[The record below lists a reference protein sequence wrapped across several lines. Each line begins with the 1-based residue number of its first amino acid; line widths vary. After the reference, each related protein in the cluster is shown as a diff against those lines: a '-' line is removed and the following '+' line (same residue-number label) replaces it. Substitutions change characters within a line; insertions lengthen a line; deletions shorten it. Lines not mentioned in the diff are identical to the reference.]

1 MTANVIALLFNGLT
15 LALALGLLVLI
26 LWQNP
31 RSEGNRY
38 FSLFLF
44 MVVLWASGALLGRAA
59 AYVNAGEGVIQIG
72 LRLLDMGFTGASVA
86 IYIYSAVITGIR
98 GAFFRLFAL
107 VGVGLVLAYQ
117 ALLWLVIDS
126 PRAFDVTPN
135 GVLLYYF
142 DTPSALLYLGFQVA
156 TILLVWR
163 NRNRIRS
170 RTLAYGILLFA
181 LAQVVG
187 LLSPRVRMLGGAE
200 DLGSVAALMM
210 SYAVVREQIML
221 PLLGRAKQLEAV
233 RDVSLAVTSR
243 LRLQDTLA
251 AVAAQAAGLLD
262 ADGAAIFLLEGA
274 VLKLAAVFNLPEQ
287 FVGHEVHLGQGI
299 VGTVAVQREAVQIE
313 NYARDWKDEPDLPL
327 AHETF
332 GAVAAVPLVF
342 ADQVVGV
349 LLVVQ
354 GRQGGLFDRDDVH
367 LLELLGPQA
376 AVAIT
381 NSRLFEAERQLSHE
395 LSAAKERLEV
405 VLTSTQNPVVAVD
418 RQLRLIFAN
427 PAAEKLLG
435 VTKSPVGQPITDFV
449 AREWLPSS
457 LLQMVR
463 GLRRQ
468 QAYIYEVAPD
478 AHTYLCHVAEL
489 GKPRPEGWVAVL
501 NDVTQLKELDRLK
514 SQMIQMTSHDLK
526 NPLQAA
532 MSYLELLVEDGE
544 DIFTQSMRD
553 DADMIWKQFE
563 RMFRMINGILDLERI
578 ESGTPSLD
586 VCVLEDVLGR
596 VVVDGAG
603 PAHNK
608 GVTLELEIKESLP
621 PVLADSYQLSQA
633 FTNLVGN
640 AIKFTPE
647 GGHVW
652 VRAWEQGRRVV
663 VEVADTGI
671 GIPLPEQPRV
681 FERFYRGQQQGVV
694 HVDGSGLGL
703 ALVKAVIE
711 RHRGEIALESTPGR
725 GTTMR
730 VVLPITEDL

>member
-26 LWQNP
+26 LWQDP
-31 RSEGNRY
+31 RSEPNRY
-38 FSLFLF
+38 FALFLF

-117 ALLWLVIDS
+117 ALLWLVSDS
-126 PRAFDVTPN
+126 PRAFEVTSD

-156 TILLVWR
+156 TIVLVWR
-163 NRNRIRS
+163 NRNKIRS

-181 LAQVVG
+181 SAQVMG
-187 LLSPRVRMLGGAE
+187 LLSPRIRMLGGAE
-200 DLGSVAALMM
+200 DLGSLAALVM
-210 SYAVVREQIML
+210 SYAVVRQQIMI
-221 PLLGRAKQLEAV
+221 PLLGRAKQLEAI

-251 AVAAQAAGLLD
+251 AVAAQAAGLLG
-262 ADGAAIFLLEGA
+262 ADGAAIFLLEEG
-274 VLKLAAVFNLPEQ
+274 VLKLAAVFNLPKQ
-287 FVGHEVHLGQGI
+287 FVGLKVRLGQGV

-313 NYARDWKDEPDLPL
+313 NYARDWKGEQDLPL
-327 AHETF
+327 ARETF
-332 GAVAAVPLVF
+332 GAVAGVPLVF

-395 LSAAKERLEV
+395 LSAAKQRLEV

-418 RQLRLIFAN
+418 RRFRLIFAN

-435 VTKSPVGQPITDFV
+435 VERNMVGQPIVDFV
-449 AREWLPSS
+449 AREWLPPS
-457 LLQMVR
+457 LLQAMR
-463 GLRRQ
+463 DLRRQ
-468 QAYIYEVAPD
+468 QAHIYEVSLEK
-478 AHTYLCHVAEL
+478 HTYLCHVAEL

-532 MSYLELLVEDGE
+532 MSYLELLMEDGQE
-544 DIFTQSMRD
+544 LFTDSMRD
-553 DADMIWKQFE
+553 DADMIWKQLE

-578 ESGTPSLD
+578 ESGTPSLE
-586 VCVLEDVLGR
+586 VCALEDVLGR

-603 PAHNK
+603 SARNK

-621 PVLADSYQLSQA
+621 TVLADSHQLSQA
-633 FTNLVGN
+633 FTNLVEN
-640 AIKFTPE
+640 AIKFTPQ
-647 GGHVW
+647 GGRVT
-652 VRAWEQGRRVV
+652 VRAWGQGRRVV
-663 VEVADTGI
+663 VEVVDTGI
-671 GIPLPEQPRV
+671 GIPPQEQPRV
-681 FERFYRGQQQGVV
+681 FERFYRGKQQGVV

-711 RHRGEIALESTPGR
+711 RHKGEIQLESAPGQ

-730 VVLPITEDL
+730 VILPVVEDV